1 MREIISN
8 ISGKGQVTIPAE
20 IRKHLGIKNHGK
32 IAFVIDEKGNV
43 RLKVPRY
50 SDVDSLVGAAG
61 SLSKP
66 LSWKE
71 MRRIA
76 YEDRFSASYET
87 EGSTS

>member
-8 ISGKGQVTIPAE
+8 ITSKGQVTIPVE
-20 IRKHLGIKNHGK
+20 IRNHLGIKTHDK
-32 IAFVIDEKGNV
+32 IAFVIDEEGNV

-50 SDVDSLVGAAG
+50 PDIDSLAGAAG

-66 LSWKE
+66 LSWKD

-76 YEDRFSASYET
+76 YEDRFSAKFEDQ
-87 EGSTS
+87 

>member
-8 ISGKGQVTIPAE
+8 ITSKGQVTIPVE
-20 IRKHLGIKNHGK
+20 IRNYLGIKTHDK
-32 IAFVIDEKGNV
+32 IAFVIDEEGNV

-50 SDVDSLVGAAG
+50 PDIDSLAGAAG
-61 SLSKP
+61 NLSKP

-76 YEDRFSASYET
+76 YEDRFSAKFEDQ
-87 EGSTS
+87 